1 MKQPMRILSL
11 GAGVQSTTLLY
22 MAIAGEIE
30 TFDAAIFA
38 DTGWEPR
45 AVYEHVEK
53 LKPVLEAAAI
63 PFHIVSSG
71 NIRQDALDENH
82 RFASMPIFVRNPDG
96 SAGMGRRQCTSE
108 YKLKPVLLKQRELV
122 GLKPRQRSKEHL
134 MDSIVGISWDESQRM
149 RDATYPWMRNVYPL
163 VDLRMTRED
172 CLKWMKQHNH
182 ERPPRSACI
191 GCPFKSQEEWIHL
204 RSTSPEDFADAVDFD
219 EKIRGGYARTKEQFK
234 GQAYLH
240 RSLKPL
246 SEIDLS
252 TEEERGIMSL
262 FPDWEAEC
270 QGMCGL

>member
-1 MKQPMRILSL
+1 MKPMRVLSL

-22 MAIAGEIE
+22 LAIEGEIE
-30 TFDAAIFA
+30 SFDAAIFA

-45 AVYEHVEK
+45 AVYEHLEK
-53 LKPVLEAAAI
+53 LKPVLEAAEI
-63 PFHIVSSG
+63 PFYIVSAG
-71 NIRQDALDENH
+71 NIRQDALDPEH
-82 RFASMPIFVRNPDG
+82 RFASMPIYVRNPDG

-163 VDLRMTRED
+163 VDLRMTRAD
-172 CLKWMKQHNH
+172 CLKWMKAHNYD
-182 ERPPRSACI
+182 RPPRSACI
-191 GCPFKSQEEWIHL
+191 GCPFKSQEEWRHL
-204 RSTSPEDFADAVDFD
+204 KNTSPEDFADAVDFD
-219 EKIRGGYARTKEQFK
+219 EQIRKGYARTRERFQ

-240 RSLKPL
+240 RSMKPL
-246 SEIDLS
+246 SEVDLS
-252 TEEERGIMSL
+252 TEEERGILSL

-270 QGMCGL
+270 LGMCGL

>member
-1 MKQPMRILSL
+1 MKPMRVLSL

-30 TFDAAIFA
+30 PFDAAIFA

-45 AVYEHVEK
+45 AVYEHLEK
-53 LKPVLEAAAI
+53 LKPVIESAGI
-63 PFHIVSSG
+63 PFHIVTAG
-71 NIRQDALDENH
+71 NIRQDALDPNH
-82 RFASMPIFVRNPDG
+82 RFASMPIYVRNPDG

-149 RDATYPWMRNVYPL
+149 RDATYPWMKNVYPL
-163 VDLRMTRED
+163 VDLRMTRDD
-172 CLKWMKQHNH
+172 CLKWMKANGHD
-182 ERPPRSACI
+182 RPPRSACI
-191 GCPFKSQEEWIHL
+191 GCPFKSHEEWQHL
-204 RSTSPEDFADAVDFD
+204 KNTSPEDFADAVDFD
-219 EKIRGGYARTKEQFK
+219 EQIRGGYARTRERFQ

-240 RSLKPL
+240 RKLIPL
-246 SEIDLS
+246 SQVDLS
-252 TEEERGIMSL
+252 TNEERGIISL

-270 QGMCGL
+270 LGMCGN